1 MYNFMLEQY
10 GFKISPMLEHLIL
23 NPLKLQGVNNAD
35 LERIVKEYASI
46 YQKRRIVLD
55 GEKEWQQI
63 AIFELVLFY
72 KQTNKSE
79 LRKIFE
85 LP

>member
-1 MYNFMLEQY
+1 MLEN
-10 GFKISPMLEHLIL
+10 LIL
-23 NPLKLQGVNNAD
+23 NPQKLQGVNNAD

-55 GEKEWQQI
+55 GEKEWSQI
-63 AIFELVLFY
+63 ATFELFLFCRL
-72 KQTNKSE
+72 TNKSE

-85 LP
+85 LS